1 MFEQFVQYVLS
12 EISLIARAPL
22 VFAAAVLF
30 VGAIIWA
37 ALRWRYSRIIEH
49 RNDTIALYKARL
61 NGATP
66 DQAKAKMDSLEG
78 QVVSLKNRGWP
89 KLTPAA
95 VTDFENMLASQG
107 SHVVLVLPQDR
118 DSVFLARDLVDAFKR
133 AGWKAKRETSM
144 NDIPDGLSVW
154 PQDDVA
160 RALCNA
166 LTMATGEL
174 VTVRDPTSQG
184 PRHLCHWHGIQV
196 GVKARRIRAGEESS
210 KRTCQGHSPAV
221 LFFFEVAP

>member
-1 MFEQFVQYVLS
+1 MFEQFTQYVLS

-37 ALRWRYSRIIEH
+37 ALRWRYSGIIEH
-49 RNDTIALYKARL
+49 RNNTIALYKARL

-66 DQAKAKMDSLEG
+66 DQAKGKMDSLEG
-78 QVVSLKNRGWP
+78 QVVSLKNREWP

-95 VTDFENMLASQG
+95 VTAFESMLASQG

-154 PQDDVA
+154 P
-160 RALCNA
+160 
-166 LTMATGEL
+166 
-174 VTVRDPTSQG
+174 
-184 PRHLCHWHGIQV
+184 
-196 GVKARRIRAGEESS
+196 
-210 KRTCQGHSPAV
+210 
-221 LFFFEVAP
+221 